1 MVKEKKFFRRQAE
14 KAEQA
19 AGRTADPERAE
30 GLRAL
35 ATAFQPP
42 GRGHQRKDIEAE
54 NEEEAKAV
62 RLTHEKSG
70 NGCSRQRRAS

>member
-19 AGRTADPERAE
+19 ASRTADPERAE

-35 ATAFQPP
+35 ATAFQRQADAIKGKTSKPKMKK
-42 GRGHQRKDIEAE
+42 RRKP
-54 NEEEAKAV
+54 
-62 RLTHEKSG
+62 SG
-70 NGCSRQRRAS
+70 

>member
-19 AGRTADPERAE
+19 AGRTSDPERAE

-35 ATAFQPP
+35 ATAFRVQAEALK
-42 GRGHQRKDIEAE
+42 GKSLKKKSKKLKQKKRK
-54 NEEEAKAV
+54 KPKP
-62 RLTHEKSG
+62 TG
-70 NGCSRQRRAS
+70 